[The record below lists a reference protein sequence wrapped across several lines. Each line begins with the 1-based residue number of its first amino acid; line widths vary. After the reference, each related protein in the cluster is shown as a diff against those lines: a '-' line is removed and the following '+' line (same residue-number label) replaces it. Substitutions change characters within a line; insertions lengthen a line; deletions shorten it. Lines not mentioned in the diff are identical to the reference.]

1 MTFSGTNVN
10 NDSSLLVDTDVTD
23 IGNVS
28 RNCHYENT
36 CNLNTLNLNCCGV
49 KLRLQY
55 PAFCKLVCNQ
65 DTICLQETKTD
76 DLDTIE
82 LPGYIFK
89 MKNRKKIARKSGG
102 MILAYKE
109 SLENYIELLDIESKY
124 ALWFKVSSKLVNLNE
139 DVIFGNVYIPQKVHL
154 IFNQILLIK

>member
-1 MTFSGTNVN
+1 LSENDCVVNTSFNVLNTSSTNQISDTNVN

-82 LPGYIFK
+82 LPGYIAFP
-89 MKNRKKIARKSGG
+89 
-102 MILAYKE
+102 
-109 SLENYIELLDIESKY
+109 
-124 ALWFKVSSKLVNLNE
+124 LVC
-139 DVIFGNVYIPQKVHL
+139 G
-154 IFNQILLIK
+154 